1 MVPPP
6 DPAGYIAVMRC
17 NHLHPPFDNPA
28 IRRAVLP
35 AVVQA
40 DYMRAVAG
48 DGENRWRDSVGFFC
62 PGTPMASDTGMAAR
76 EADPDWATFRAE
88 SGKIGALAQQE
99 NKLITPVP
107 WSPVQKAG
115 QPFVRTLPGSTMV
128 VDHRTY
134 DFHPGKMAPWLAAYG
149 ETGLAIQ
156 KKHLGQFLFMGTTEV
171 GPINQVVFMWA
182 YESLATR
189 AKQRGAMAADPAWGE
204 FAKMTGGRG
213 ALTQQTNMI
222 IKPTAFSAIK

>member
-1 MVPPP
+1 MFLEQRMYTAHPGGKLGEWLKLYAALANPTSAKHLGPLMGAFTTEFGPLNRFVF
-6 DPAGYIAVMRC
+6 MRMYDDLA
-17 NHLHPPFDNPA
+17 H
-28 IRRAVLP
+28 R
-35 AVVQA
+35 
-40 DYMRAVAG
+40 
-48 DGENRWRDSVGFFC
+48 
-62 PGTPMASDTGMAAR
+62 DTGMAAR
-76 EADPDWATFRAE
+76 EADADWATFRAE

-99 NKLITPVP
+99 NKLITPVA

-204 FAKMTGGRG
+204 FAKMTGGLG
-213 ALTQQTNMI
+213 ALKQQTNMI